1 MSKKERVKEF
11 FSRCLSI
18 YLNNRI
24 PLASAGL
31 AYYFTMTFF
40 PVVICLY
47 TLLGNN
53 YDLAMRAIEYVS
65 DFLPGETI
73 NYLTTFMGYVFENYS
88 VLMMLFAFS
97 VIIIT
102 ASAAFRSLENTIG
115 EMQGG
120 RRYDGYAFFLVSIVI
135 SLLAIV
141 LLYVAIVFL
150 FMTEDILNAINV
162 KIPQVDLQSSWHPL
176 RFLLT
181 SGVTFLLL
189 ILIYEF
195 CKRSSD
201 RYSTFY
207 GALTATLILLGISYI
222 FSVFINI
229 SVKYP
234 LVYSSLSA
242 IILLMFWLYCSSIA
256 IYTGAIVNVTLRDMK
271 MEKAESE

>member
-1 MSKKERVKEF
+1 MSNKERVKEF
-11 FSRCLSI
+11 FSRCLSS

-73 NYLTTFMGYVFENYS
+73 KYLTTFMGYVFENYS

-150 FMTEDILNAINV
+150 FMTEDILNAIYV
-162 KIPQVDLQSSWHPL
+162 KIPQVDLQSSWRPL

>member
-1 MSKKERVKEF
+1 MSNKERVKEF
-11 FSRCLSI
+11 FSRCLSS

-73 NYLTTFMGYVFENYS
+73 KYLTTFMGYVFENYS

-162 KIPQVDLQSSWHPL
+162 KIPQVDLQSSWRPL

-181 SGVTFLLL
+181 SSVTFLLL

-256 IYTGAIVNVTLRDMK
+256 IYMGAIVNVTLRDMK

>member
-1 MSKKERVKEF
+1 MSNKERVKEF
-11 FSRCLSI
+11 FSRCLSS

-73 NYLTTFMGYVFENYS
+73 KYLTTFMGYVFENYS

-181 SGVTFLLL
+181 SSVTFLLL

>member
-1 MSKKERVKEF
+1 MSNKERVKEF
-11 FSRCLSI
+11 FSRCLSS

-73 NYLTTFMGYVFENYS
+73 KYLTTFMGYVFENYS

-150 FMTEDILNAINV
+150 FMTEDILNAIYV
-162 KIPQVDLQSSWHPL
+162 KIPQVDLQSSWRPL

-207 GALTATLILLGISYI
+207 GALTATLILLGISYV

>member
-1 MSKKERVKEF
+1 MSNKERVKEF
-11 FSRCLSI
+11 FSRCLSS

-73 NYLTTFMGYVFENYS
+73 KYLTTFMGYVFENYS

-150 FMTEDILNAINV
+150 FMTEDILNAIYV
-162 KIPQVDLQSSWHPL
+162 KIPQVDLQSSWRPL

-207 GALTATLILLGISYI
+207 GALTATLILLGISYV

-242 IILLMFWLYCSSIA
+242 IILLMLWLYCSSIA

>member
-1 MSKKERVKEF
+1 MSNKERVKEF
-11 FSRCLSI
+11 FSRCLSS

-73 NYLTTFMGYVFENYS
+73 KYLTTFMGYVFENYS

-162 KIPQVDLQSSWHPL
+162 KIPQVDLQSSWRPL

-181 SGVTFLLL
+181 SSVTFLLL